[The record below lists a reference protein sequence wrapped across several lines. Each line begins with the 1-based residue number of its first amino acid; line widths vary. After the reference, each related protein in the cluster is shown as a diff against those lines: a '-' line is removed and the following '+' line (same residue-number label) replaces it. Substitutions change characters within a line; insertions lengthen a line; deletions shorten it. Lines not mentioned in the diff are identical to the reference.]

1 MKKFLGPLFSLL
13 LLLNFGEAKALDIR
27 AEIRNEAPN
36 TIRLYMDGTPQSFL
50 KMCYYE
56 IYLAKYGFTISAFG
70 EKDAFRVY
78 QIVLDSSF
86 IDLYV
91 EGQFT
96 PFIDSVLISY
106 DNSIGTIE
114 TTSGKLASFTDLAVA
129 NHITKPTTT
138 VYYIAPVSGDNAND
152 GLSPATP
159 KKTFSFTP
167 APGAWVLFKGGEVF
181 EGTLTTKGG
190 SSGQPVTYSSY
201 GGRAKFDGK
210 GRYQTI
216 KVASDWV
223 DIRYI
228 EVVNRTNNWGFQGI
242 EVQKNDVN
250 LANCRIHTCTNGIL
264 VYGYA
269 VNRLTMK
276 DIKGRDYYN
285 CGIFIGGHAANP
297 PNDIS
302 AEGIVVENCTTN
314 DGIAWHEGTT
324 LQVDV
329 LGKNFVTRRSVFSRC
344 AEQGIDITTGENH
357 LVVDCVTYNNDGGSI
372 VFGWTAKGITVDRLY
387 CDEKQPYNSSA
398 ILNVWVPNVTI
409 KNSIIVARDGRVLL
423 VRDNVKGLYFYNNT
437 IFYDGKTA
445 DSRSLPVELW
455 SYGATVSGLP
465 PEKFYFKNNIFYAPD
480 WQGVVFSFRDG
491 RCPINQATYFLDHNL
506 YFVPLQSIFAKSA
519 GSSLSFTQVQSLNR
533 EIHSLNNTD
542 PLLTKASGSPNRPKD
557 FMLRINSPAID
568 RGDTTIQIPLD
579 HLTMLR
585 PVGNGIDIG
594 AFEANSL
601 ISKVSAKPNGIES
614 MALFQNYPNPFNGTT
629 TIKYF
634 IPGSIAK
641 TVPVR
646 LNIYN
651 VNGQIIRTLI
661 DTFQVAGS
669 HQITWNGCNHSG
681 IPVASGCYFY
691 IIQAGEFVAE
701 KKMLY
706 LK

>member
-1 MKKFLGPLFSLL
+1 MNKFMGTLFCLIL
-13 LLLNFGEAKALDIR
+13 VCNFSELTAREIS
-27 AEIRNEAPN
+27 AEIRTEAPN
-36 TIRLYMDGTPQSFL
+36 VIRLFL
-50 KMCYYE
+50 DAKPERFTKLSYYE
-56 IYLAKYGFTISAFG
+56 IYLSKYGFTISAFG

-78 QIVLDSSF
+78 QITVDSSC
-86 IDLYV
+86 IDLSV

-96 PFIDSVLISY
+96 PFIDSILVSY
-106 DNSIGTIE
+106 DSSIGSIE
-114 TTSGKLASFTDLAVA
+114 TASGKLASFTDVAVTNKIEA
-129 NHITKPTTT
+129 PSGT
-138 VYYIAPVSGDNAND
+138 VYYIAPKSGDNANN

-159 KKTFSFTP
+159 KKTFGFTP
-167 APGAWVLFKGGEVF
+167 APGDWVLFKSGETF

-190 SSGQPVTYSSY
+190 TSSKPVTYSSY

-223 DIRYI
+223 DIRYV

-250 LANCRIHTCTNGIL
+250 LANCLIHTCTNGIL
-264 VYGYA
+264 VYGYP
-269 VNRLTMK
+269 VNRLTIK
-276 DIKGRDYYN
+276 DIKGSDYFN

-329 LGKNFVTRRSVFSRC
+329 LGKNFVTRRSVFSHC

-357 LVVDCVTYNNDGGSI
+357 LVEDCVTYNNDGGSI
-372 VFGWTAKGITVDRLY
+372 VFGWTAKQITIDRLF

-409 KNSIIVARDGRVLL
+409 KNSIILARDGRVLL
-423 VRDNVKGLYFYNNT
+423 IRDNVKGLYFYNNT
-437 IFYDGKTA
+437 VFYDGKMA

-455 SYGATVSGLP
+455 SYGATVSGPP

-480 WQGVVFSFRDG
+480 WRGVVFSFRDG
-491 RCPINQATYFLDHNL
+491 RCPINQATYFLNHNL
-506 YFVPLQSIFAKSA
+506 YFVPQQSVFAKSA
-519 GSSLSFTQVQSLNR
+519 GTSLSFTQVQSLGQESR
-533 EIHSLNNTD
+533 SLNDTD
-542 PLLTKASGSPNRPKD
+542 PKITNASALFNRPTD
-557 FMLRINSPAID
+557 YLLVTDSPAID
-568 RGDTTIQIPLD
+568 MGDTTVHVQMD

-585 PVGNGIDIG
+585 PAGKAIDIG
-594 AFEANSL
+594 AFEANS
-601 ISKVSAKPNGIES
+601 SVSSVLDEPCSIHTI
-614 MALFQNYPNPFNGTT
+614 MLHQNYPNPFNAT
-629 TIKYF
+629 TIINYD
-634 IPGSIAK
+634 IPSSIAQA
-641 TVPVR
+641 VPVQ

-651 VNGQIIRTLI
+651 INGQLIRTLV
-661 DTFQVAGS
+661 DTAQ
-669 HQITWNGCNHSG
+669 HSG
-681 IPVASGCYFY
+681 HYQVHWDGKNNANLPVSTGCYFY
-691 IIQAGEFVAE
+691 FVMAGDYWST